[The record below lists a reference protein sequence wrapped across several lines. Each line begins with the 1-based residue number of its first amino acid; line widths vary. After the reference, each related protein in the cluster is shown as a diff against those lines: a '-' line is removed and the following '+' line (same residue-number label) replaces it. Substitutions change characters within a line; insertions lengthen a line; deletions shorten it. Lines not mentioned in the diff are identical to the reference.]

1 MTESAPHHPTRAR
14 LSLGIGVLGAGA
26 AAVWAWFRS
35 DMRAALARLDAR
47 SRLVNTPHGPVE
59 LAEAGTGRPVL
70 VVHGTAGGFD
80 QGMRLG
86 RGLLGN
92 DFRIIA
98 PSRGGYLRTPM
109 PAHASHA
116 TDADTLASL
125 LDVLEVP
132 RAVVMA
138 VSAGA
143 QPATQL
149 ALRHPQ
155 RVEALVL
162 ITPALHLPPKD
173 GAPVASGPPA
183 FVLDHVLASDFLVWA
198 VTRLMPN
205 VLVRIAGVPPAL
217 LGQVTRGMRKE
228 IVDGFVPASAR
239 HVGLAY
245 DIRTSTPIA
254 PDLPIEQLQM
264 PLMLVGSA
272 DDPYK
277 TADVVRYSARRVPTA
292 TAIILESG
300 GHALIG
306 QQDRVGQ
313 EVRQFLRAQVPV
325 A

>member
-1 MTESAPHHPTRAR
+1 MTESATPHQTRAR
-14 LSLGIGVLGAGA
+14 LSLTIGAVAV
-26 AAVWAWFRS
+26 AAVWARFRS
-35 DMRAALARLDAR
+35 DMRATRARLAAG
-47 SRLVNTPHGPVE
+47 SRLVTTAHGPVE
-59 LAEAGTGRPVL
+59 VAEAGTGRPVL

-109 PAHASHA
+109 PTHASHA

-125 LDVLEVP
+125 LDVLGVP
-132 RAVVMA
+132 RAAVLA

-149 ALRHPQ
+149 ALRHPD

-162 ITPALHLPPKD
+162 ITPALHLVARD
-173 GAPVASGPPA
+173 GAPAASGPPA
-183 FVLDHVLASDFLVWA
+183 FVLDFVLASDFLVWA

-228 IVDGFVPASAR
+228 IVDGFMPASAR
-239 HVGLAY
+239 HIGLAY

-264 PLMLVGSA
+264 PLMMVGSA

-277 TADVVRYSARRVPTA
+277 TGDVVRYAASRVPRA
-292 TAIILESG
+292 TAMILESG

-306 QQDRVGQ
+306 QQDRVGP
-313 EVRQFLRAQVPV
+313 EVRGFLRAHVPV